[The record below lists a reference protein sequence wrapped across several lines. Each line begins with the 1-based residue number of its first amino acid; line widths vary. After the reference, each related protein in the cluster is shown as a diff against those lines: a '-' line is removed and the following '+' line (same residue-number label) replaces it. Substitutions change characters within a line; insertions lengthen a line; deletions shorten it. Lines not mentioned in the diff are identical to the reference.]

1 MTGPKL
7 LTPEQLQSLR
17 ELVDAQQQ
25 RRSEASRLRGGLPL
39 SVTMNVNE
47 AALLRRIERLEA
59 RQASLEWA
67 VAELLTE
74 PALPVE
80 GEG

>member
-47 AALLRRIERLEA
+47 AALFRRIERLEA

-67 VAELLTE
+67 VAELLAELTRRDGE
-74 PALPVE
+74 P
-80 GEG
+80 